1 MVNDGQMDAR
11 KAKQELLQLRSRLLG
26 QDEELIESLAVPL
39 EEESGEESYDQHMAD
54 VGTVTLTRELDLSL
68 QDNTEHLLAQVNRAL
83 EKIDEGTYGLCD
95 RCGRP
100 IEASRLEAMPY
111 AVLDLEHQRE
121 LERSRGI

>member
-1 MVNDGQMDAR
+1 MDTQ
-11 KAKQELLQLRSRLLG
+11 KAKRELLQLRSRLLG
-26 QDEELIESLAVPL
+26 RDEEVIESLAVPL
-39 EEESGEESYDQHMAD
+39 EEESGEGSYDQHMAD
-54 VGTVTLTRELDLSL
+54 IGTVTLTRELDLSL

-83 EKIDEGTYGLCD
+83 EKIEEGTYGLCD

-100 IEASRLEAMPY
+100 IEESRLEAMPY